1 MSNTGTIELEYEEV
15 GELALALHIAVT
27 ELSVYTSKDVTA
39 CELSQIEEL
48 ELILESL
55 KGKIH

>member
-1 MSNTGTIELEYEEV
+1 MSNTGTIELPHEEV
-15 GELALALHIAVT
+15 GELAMALHEAAT
-27 ELSVYTSKDVTA
+27 MLSGYTSKDVSA
-39 CELSQIEEL
+39 YELSQIEEL